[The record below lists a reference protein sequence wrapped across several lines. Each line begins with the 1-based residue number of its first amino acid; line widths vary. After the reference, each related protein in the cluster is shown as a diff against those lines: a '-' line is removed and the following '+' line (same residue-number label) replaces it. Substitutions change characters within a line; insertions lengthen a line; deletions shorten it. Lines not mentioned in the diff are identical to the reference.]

1 MSGSDEPEAGLA
13 RLINAPERPTA
24 RGLRGLPARL
34 LGRLDRER
42 TERQRQIDG
51 ALVHRIT
58 EIVAAI
64 AEIRGAVAEIR
75 GAVAEIRGAVAE
87 IREIQTRDT
96 KMIARL
102 GEWLRETSARGD
114 EVAGRLEANIT
125 DQASAVADLHRLIP
139 DNVPLY
145 ADGLKLETFDV
156 SLGGTVVGFREGGD
170 DAGEAVYV
178 GFEDFF
184 RGREEAIRER
194 QRAYLPLL
202 QGLGSVLDIGCGRGE
217 LLELLRDSGIDAI
230 GVDLDPAMVEHCRAK
245 GLQRVEVGD
254 AAEYLEGLPDGSLGA
269 VFAAQLIEHLPYSE
283 LLRFLRNAVA
293 KLVPGGVAILET
305 VNPHAPQALKHF
317 WIDPT
322 HQHPLFPETVLALC
336 KLTGFASAFVWY
348 PQGSGDPGRDRT
360 GQPDYAVVASAPDR
374 RTGVR

>member
-13 RLINAPERPTA
+13 RLINAPAGPTP
-24 RGLRGLPARL
+24 RGLRGLA
-34 LGRLDRER
+34 ER
-42 TERQRQIDG
+42 VLSRHDLEQTERQRQVDR
-51 ALVHRIT
+51 ALVHRIG
-58 EIVAAI
+58 EIVEAIQRIREAI
-64 AEIRGAVAEIR
+64 AQIRQD
-75 GAVAEIRGAVAE
+75 
-87 IREIQTRDT
+87 QTRDT
-96 KMIARL
+96 EMIARL
-102 GEWLRETSARGD
+102 GEWLRRTSDRSD
-114 EVAGRLEANIT
+114 EVGGRLEASIS
-125 DQASAVADLHRLIP
+125 DQATAVGDLHRLVP

-145 ADGLKLETFDV
+145 ADGLKLETFDAG
-156 SLGGTVVGFREGGD
+156 LGGTVVGFREGGD
-170 DAGEAVYV
+170 DAGDAVYV

-202 QGLGSVLDIGCGRGE
+202 EGHDPVLDIGCGRGE

-254 AAEYLEGLPDGSLGA
+254 AAGYLEGLPDGSLGA

-336 KLTGFASAFVWY
+336 RLTGFSSAYVWY
-348 PQGSGDPGRDRT
+348 PQGLGDPERDRAE
-360 GQPDYAVVASAPDR
+360 QLDYAVVATRGGTHRP
-374 RTGVR
+374 